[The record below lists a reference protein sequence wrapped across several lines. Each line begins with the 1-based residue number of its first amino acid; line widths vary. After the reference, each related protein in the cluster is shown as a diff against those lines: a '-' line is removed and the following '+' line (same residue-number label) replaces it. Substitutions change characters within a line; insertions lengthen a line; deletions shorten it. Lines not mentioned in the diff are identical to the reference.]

1 MVDLGAGSG
10 LAALFVASMHG
21 WKQLFIL
28 RASHWMQNLRKHS
41 GILLMLYFLFQE
53 LAVLSHL
60 LPVIYAALCL

>member
-10 LAALFVASMHG
+10 LAALFCCEHARMETLVY
-21 WKQLFIL
+21 L

-41 GILLMLYFLFQE
+41 GILLMLYFLLQE

-60 LPVIYAALCL
+60 LVVISAAF